1 MSGKGDMRKKKKEK
15 KMELHDGELAYRL
28 LKSANVSDIQQT
40 VVRTSIAKLNIDHVK
55 KQLKVVND
63 TTISSQRISLPKS
76 TTTVELVYACKG
88 EKEVPVTYCVSGY
101 GRAGR
106 GISRKGQKKP
116 AMEQQTFFQ

>member
-1 MSGKGDMRKKKKEK
+1 MYMQPADTTMVEFINEWERRYAKKKKEK

-63 TTISSQRISLPKS
+63 TTISSQRIS
-76 TTTVELVYACKG
+76 
-88 EKEVPVTYCVSGY
+88 
-101 GRAGR
+101 
-106 GISRKGQKKP
+106 
-116 AMEQQTFFQ
+116 